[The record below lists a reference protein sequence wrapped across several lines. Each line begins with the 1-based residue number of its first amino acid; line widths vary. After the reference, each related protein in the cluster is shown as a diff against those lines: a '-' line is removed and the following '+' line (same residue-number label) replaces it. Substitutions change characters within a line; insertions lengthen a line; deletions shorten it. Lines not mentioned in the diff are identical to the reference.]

1 MIQQVTL
8 ENLYN
13 FKHEVVFDFT
23 NSGNDGGLYYA
34 YPHANVS
41 NLSILYGKNNVGKS
55 NFLRVLNEVKA
66 FVLDNVCHLSAYIPS
81 EVDRPSRFEIVMQV
95 DDYEIYYGFI
105 LDLNEKRILDEYMES
120 IDETGTSVLLF
131 SRSEKIRHTSLQAYA
146 FSDDVLYLHT
156 LSKVDVCDVVGCALV
171 QFDKI
176 MSHSFAE
183 KSDADLSE
191 KLAYYKNE
199 THYLEI
205 INAILR
211 AADLEIVEINIADQ
225 NIHYV
230 HRSGAS
236 FPYALLSSGTKQ
248 LLLVVIEILDC
259 MHVGGVGIY
268 DEIETGLHF
277 DLVDLILNIIKVVIE
292 KEPKVQFVIST
303 HREALLDYDF
313 ISNENKAFMKLEN
326 DTITVDYLSN
336 YHLNPDHLP
345 SKRYQLNA
353 FETNPNT
360 AGLYEAIMLI
370 LNGDIDAS
378 S

>member
-1 MIQQVTL
+1 M
-8 ENLYN
+8 
-13 FKHEVVFDFT
+13 
-23 NSGNDGGLYYA
+23 
-34 YPHANVS
+34 
-41 NLSILYGKNNVGKS
+41 
-55 NFLRVLNEVKA
+55 
-66 FVLDNVCHLSAYIPS
+66 
-81 EVDRPSRFEIVMQV
+81 
-95 DDYEIYYGFI
+95 
-105 LDLNEKRILDEYMES
+105 
-120 IDETGTSVLLF
+120 
-131 SRSEKIRHTSLQAYA
+131 
-146 FSDDVLYLHT
+146 
-156 LSKVDVCDVVGCALV
+156 
-171 QFDKI
+171 
-176 MSHSFAE
+176 
-183 KSDADLSE
+183 
-191 KLAYYKNE
+191 
-199 THYLEI
+199 
-205 INAILR
+205 
-211 AADLEIVEINIADQ
+211 EIVEINITDHH
-225 NIHYV
+225 IDYI

-326 DTITVDYLSN
+326 DTITIDYLSN

-360 AGLYEAIMLI
+360 AGLYEAIMAI